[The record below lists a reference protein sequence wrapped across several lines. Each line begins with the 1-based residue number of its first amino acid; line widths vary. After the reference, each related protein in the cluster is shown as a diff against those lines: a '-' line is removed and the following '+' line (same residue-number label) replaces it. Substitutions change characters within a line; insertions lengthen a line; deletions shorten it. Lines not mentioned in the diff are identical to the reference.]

1 MQIRTLAL
9 AAVGLALA
17 GTGVAVAAGGDEP
30 RGTAFGLRTGGGDEL
45 RGTAFGLRAAR
56 GDERRD
62 DLARRIGVTRAKLD
76 AALRDMA
83 LAEVDWARG
92 AGFLTEAEANR
103 IKERIRNGGRG
114 GPAFFGHGF
123 GFGLHGGLEAAAEFL
138 GLTADELH
146 DALATKTLAQIA
158 ADEGKSLDGLK
169 AALRD
174 AAEERL
180 NDSRLTARQR
190 EAVLARLDAQLD
202 DLVNGR
208 SPQVTELAR
217 RLGVDRAKVVAAL
230 RDEAIAKVDRA
241 LDEGHITQE
250 QANEMKERIRSAP
263 GDGVGGKLGPGIGFG
278 FGMGKPGVAPGGP
291 CGPDADGE
299 RRRRFRGPDR
309 PEAPGRPGFMPDGG
323 ELELQPA

>member
-1 MQIRTLAL
+1 LAAGFDQEVPMQIRTLAL

-30 RGTAFGLRTGGGDEL
+30 RGAAFEM
-45 RGTAFGLRAAR
+45 RAAR
-56 GDERRD
+56 GDENRD
-62 DLARRIGVTRAKLD
+62 ALARRIGVTRAKLD

-103 IKERIRNGGRG
+103 AKERIRNGGG
-114 GPAFFGHGF
+114 GRPAFFGHGF
-123 GFGLHGGLEAAAEFL
+123 GFGLHGGLEAAAEYL
-138 GLTADELH
+138 GLTVDELH

-158 ADEGKSLDGLK
+158 ADEGKSVAGLK

-180 NDSRLTARQR
+180 NDSRFTARQR
-190 EAVLARLDAQLD
+190 EALLARLDAQLD

-217 RLGVDRAKVVAAL
+217 RLGVDRAKIVSAL

-263 GDGVGGKLGPGIGFG
+263 GDGVGAKLGHGPALGFG
-278 FGMGKPGVAPGGP
+278 PRGGP
-291 CGPDADGE
+291 CGGPDGE
-299 RRRRFRGPDR
+299 RRRGRRFGGPGK
-309 PEAPGRPGFMPDGG
+309 PEAPARPGFFPGPGG
-323 ELELQPA
+323 GDLELQPA